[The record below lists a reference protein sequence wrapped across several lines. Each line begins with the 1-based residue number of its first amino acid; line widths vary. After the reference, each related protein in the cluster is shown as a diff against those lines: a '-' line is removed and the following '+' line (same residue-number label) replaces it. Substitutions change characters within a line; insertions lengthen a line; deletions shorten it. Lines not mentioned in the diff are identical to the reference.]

1 MSGWSWQI
9 LPGEIVSNYSIGYN
23 ETTHENFT
31 NCICTN
37 DHWANVTAPPDISGK
52 LREEKIILIVLIF
65 FGSFLCSLAPWVI
78 ERFIRGPA
86 LLILSFLNCLAGGV
100 VVAVGFIHVLADGTC
115 DLTQYFAQYN
125 NDYPFSFLFCSASLL
140 FLFCIDRLL
149 LGGEHSHSDIEG
161 IRNDK
166 TPDGEIPFDS
176 SQTHIKTSELSQL
189 PSSPDLKKP
198 EEEKAQIGR
207 VTADTFATKENIIT
221 ALVFVVALSIHSI
234 FEGLGLGS
242 ENDQH
247 GLTALI
253 LAIVAHK
260 LLEAFALGLSV
271 FYARFKMWQNLILLV
286 VYACSTPVGVGIGW
300 GATAGA
306 NKESTN
312 LINGILVS
320 IAAGSLL
327 YIGLIE
333 ILPTEFNKKQT
344 RKMMLIRC
352 GFMIFGW
359 FLLALVAEWA

>member
-1 MSGWSWQI
+1 MGDLQI
-9 LPGEIVSNYSIGYN
+9 ITGDVISNYTIGYN

-31 NCICTN
+31 TCLCTA
-37 DHWANVTAPPDISGK
+37 DYWANVTAVSDAAK

-65 FGSFLCSLAPWVI
+65 IGSFICSLAPWLI
-78 ERFIRGPA
+78 EKFIRGPT
-86 LLILSFLNCLAGGV
+86 LTILSLFNCLAGGV
-100 VVAVGFIHVLADGTC
+100 VVSVGFIHVLSDATAN
-115 DLTQYFAQYN
+115 LTDYFCAQG

-149 LGGEHSHSDIEG
+149 LGGTHSHSDIDG
-161 IRNDK
+161 IHSDK
-166 TPDGEIPFDS
+166 DIPFDS
-176 SQTHIKTSELSQL
+176 SQAHIRTSDTTEMGEL
-189 PSSPDLKKP
+189 PKKG
-198 EEEKAQIGR
+198 EQAQIGR
-207 VTADTFATKENIIT
+207 LSSDTMATKENIIT

-242 ENDQH
+242 ESDQH

-271 FYARFKMWQNLILLV
+271 FYARFKLWQNLLLLII
-286 VYACSTPVGVGIGW
+286 YAASTPVGIGIGW
-300 GATAGA
+300 GATAGST
-306 NKESTN
+306 KQSTN

-320 IAAGSLL
+320 VAAGSLL

-344 RKMMLIRC
+344 RWMMLLRC
-352 GFMIFGW
+352 AFMIFGW
-359 FLLALVAEWA
+359 FILALVAKWA